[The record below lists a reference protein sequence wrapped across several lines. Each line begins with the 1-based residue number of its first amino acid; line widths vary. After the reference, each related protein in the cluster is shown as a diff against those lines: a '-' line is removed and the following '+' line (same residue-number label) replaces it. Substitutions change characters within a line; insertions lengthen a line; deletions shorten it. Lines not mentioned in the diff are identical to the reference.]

1 MNLVKKWRAPEE
13 EQKGANEEVDKSKEE
28 KQDNVDLAKAYKD
41 LKGNSVSKEEYDK
54 LKEENTKL
62 LNEVINGGGGSGSG
76 QATPTQEKP
85 DIDKLR
91 AELYGPKGQQL
102 TNLQVVEK
110 TLQLRKAI
118 MDEGGMDPFLPVG
131 ANIKP
136 DDRDRERAQAVADV
150 LSECVRESD
159 GDSGVFT
166 AILQSKIANDS
177 ILLTNHLKKL
187 GIKYN

>member
-13 EQKGANEEVDKSKEE
+13 EQKGANEKVDKPKEE

-41 LKGNSVSKEEYDK
+41 LKESTVSKEEYEK
-54 LKEENTKL
+54 LKGENAKL

-150 LSECVRESD
+150 FEECVKEAN

-166 AILQSKIANDS
+166 ALLMSKTSNDS
-177 ILLTNHLKKL
+177 IALTNHLKKL
-187 GIKYN
+187 GIK